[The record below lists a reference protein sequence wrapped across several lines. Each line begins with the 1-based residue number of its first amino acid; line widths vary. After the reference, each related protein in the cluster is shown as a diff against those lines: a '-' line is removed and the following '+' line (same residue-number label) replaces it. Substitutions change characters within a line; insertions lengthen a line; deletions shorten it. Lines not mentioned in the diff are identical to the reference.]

1 MGRHKSMDAY
11 RDPCPSRIVTD
22 CGSAFAMGAIG
33 GSLWHGVIMGW
44 PQAPRGM
51 RMSSAIT
58 ALKTKAPS
66 LGQLCR
72 VGRPVLQLRL
82 HIRLSARKGRLQELH
97 HVGCCHWCSPRCAN
111 GMEGISEER
120 CGGRWSAGVDRGYCL
135 RHLATKPSAAAGFR
149 LRAAPPAARGC
160 ARRGGEGRFP
170 LQPHQP
176 LLEEGG
182 IETLRDGGGDDDGRF
197 RSGDE
202 GGRFWRSLP
211 ATARHLLGR
220 QLEHRREGTLLSP
233 LIFYPSTTTTIP

>member
-66 LGQLCR
+66 LGGSFAVWGGLYSSFDCTFAY
-72 VGRPVLQLRL
+72 LRG
-82 HIRLSARKGRLQELH
+82 K
-97 HVGCCHWCSPRCAN
+97 
-111 GMEGISEER
+111 EGISEER

-149 LRAAPPAARGC
+149 LRAATPAARGC

-220 QLEHRREGTLLSP
+220 RQLEHRREGTLLSP
-233 LIFYPSTTTTIP
+233 LIFYPSTTTTIPLPLKLFLL